1 MKNVE
6 DLLRSL
12 FMVASMV
19 EARDPYTGGHL
30 WRVSQ
35 FSRLL
40 ATDCGLSRS
49 IIARVSL
56 GGFLHDLGKVGV
68 PDAVLTKR
76 GRLTEE
82 EQAVMRTHPEVGT
95 RILQQHPLANLVFA
109 AVRHHHETPDGR
121 GYPSGLVGPQI
132 PVEARIVGVCDTFD
146 AMTSTRPYRRGM
158 PVDQSV
164 SIIRKNLGTQFDG
177 ELGSRLVAMVEA
189 GQLDEIIGHTEPGI
203 TLQQCPICGPT
214 ITVMRH
220 HHQGDLVYCRS
231 CGAEAKVQR
240 VDNEISIT
248 ATGKRGSPEALAAEV
263 DTALIDDLSAESV
276 RLLDDQQAPAGLLAG
291 RLKKWFTARLE
302 VKSARGS

>member
-1 MKNVE
+1 MKNIE

-12 FMVASMV
+12 FMVASIV

-40 ATDCGLSRS
+40 ATDCGLPRPVV
-49 IIARVSL
+49 ARVSL
-56 GGFLHDLGKVGV
+56 GGFLHDVGKVGV

-82 EQAVMRTHPEVGT
+82 ELAVMRTHPEVGT
-95 RILQQHPLANLVFA
+95 RILAQHPLANLAYA
-109 AVRHHHETPDGR
+109 AIRHHHETPDGR

-132 PVEARIVGVCDTFD
+132 PVEARVVGVCDTFD
-146 AMTSTRPYRRGM
+146 AMTSTRPYRRAM

-164 SIIRKNLGTQFDG
+164 GIIKKNLGTQFDS
-177 ELGSRLVAMVEA
+177 ELGSRLVAMVED
-189 GQLDEIIGHTEPGI
+189 GHLDQIIGRTEPGI

-214 ITVMRH
+214 IVVMRH
-220 HHQGDLVYCRS
+220 HHDGDPVYCRA
-231 CGAEAKVQR
+231 CGAEATVQR

-248 ATGKRGSPEALAAEV
+248 ATGKRGSPEELAAQV
-263 DTALIDDLSAESV
+263 DIGLINDLVVESV
-276 RLLDDQQAPAGLLAG
+276 RLLDDQQTPTGPLVG
-291 RLKKWFTARLE
+291 RLKKWFSPA
-302 VKSARGS
+302 A